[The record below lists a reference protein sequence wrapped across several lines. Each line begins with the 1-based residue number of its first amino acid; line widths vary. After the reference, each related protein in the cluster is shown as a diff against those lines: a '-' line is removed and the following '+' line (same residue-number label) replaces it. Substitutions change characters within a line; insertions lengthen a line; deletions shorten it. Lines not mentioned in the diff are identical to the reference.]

1 MQWSKAKDNNWL
13 LTSPK
18 DMKDRRYYNLILFRH
33 EYDHS
38 TPAEEW
44 SYRAQWVYRIDRGM
58 VSARRVRCKNKYK
71 SGACIDSNSVL
82 SREQQARFSKTRN
95 KKRFISQ
102 FQSLKLRFRKR
113 LVECTELNW
122 IQDVDESY
130 ENCFDYLLWHLLE
143 AFQRAVL
150 ISHFGWCAN
159 SLVSPDRLQEPAFLP
174 KLGLKLSQFELLI
187 HKQSY
192 QTV

>member
-1 MQWSKAKDNNWL
+1 MIWFSL
-13 LTSPK
+13 G
-18 DMKDRRYYNLILFRH
+18 MKMTAQHLQR
-33 EYDHS
+33 
-38 TPAEEW
+38 TQEW
-44 SYRAQWVYRIDRGM
+44 SYRAQWVYAIEAWSRQDECVVKTNKNQEHALIRIH
-58 VSARRVRCKNKYK
+58 
-71 SGACIDSNSVL
+71 VL
-82 SREQQARFSKTRN
+82 SREPQARFSKTRN

-130 ENCFDYLLWHLLE
+130 ENCFNYLLWHPLE